1 MTARMTARVTASG
14 AVSASEAV
22 SVAVL
27 GGSGYTGRELTR
39 LLARH
44 PRVRLVHTTSR
55 SEAGSASPARGLA
68 YSNPPV
74 EALREMDVVFLCLP
88 HGEAAAWAERLGVGT
103 RDAGQGA
110 SDPPASPAGALAP
123 GAGAAAPGEG
133 AVPGPVIIDL
143 TADHR
148 PGSGREAGWVYGL
161 NEWAR
166 DDLAG
171 ARRVANPGCYPT
183 GVLLALLPLVRAGLV
198 DVDRLTVVSAAS
210 GVTGA
215 GRSPRTDLLFAE
227 VANNFRAYGW
237 GNRHRHLLEM
247 RALLPGM
254 ELLFQPHLLPIPRGI
269 VETLVVPVRT
279 GVDAEAV
286 RRAWTEAYGS
296 EPVVELLEAGLPG
309 LDRVVETDRVALGV
323 VEVADTREPA
333 LLVGAALDNL
343 GKGAA
348 GQAVQNLNAV
358 FGWPTEMGVRT

>member
-1 MTARMTARVTASG
+1 MPSSIPAHDPSPPAESVAGTAAASVSP
-14 AVSASEAV
+14 APVSA
-22 SVAVL
+22 AVL

-44 PRVRLVHTTSR
+44 PRVNLVHTTSR
-55 SEAGSASPARGLA
+55 SEEGFPSPARGLSF
-68 YSNPPV
+68 SNPPA
-74 EALREMDVVFLCLP
+74 EALQEMDVVFLCLP
-88 HGEAAAWAERLGVGT
+88 HGEAAAWAERLG
-103 RDAGQGA
+103 AGA
-110 SDPPASPAGALAP
+110 SLP
-123 GAGAAAPGEG
+123 GAGAGAPTMTGGGAAT
-133 AVPGPVIIDL
+133 GPVIIDL

-166 DDLAG
+166 SELAG

-198 DVDRLTVVSAAS
+198 DADRLTVVSAAS

-247 RALLPGM
+247 RALLPGV

-269 VETLVVPVRT
+269 VETLVVPVRP
-279 GVDAEAV
+279 GVDAGAV
-286 RRAWTEAYGS
+286 RREWVEAYGA
-296 EPVVELLEAGLPG
+296 EPVVELLEAGLPA
-309 LDRVVETDRVALGV
+309 LDRVVETDRVALGAV
-323 VEVADTREPA
+323 DVADTREPA
-333 LLVGAALDNL
+333 VLVGAALDNL

-348 GQAVQNLNAV
+348 GQAVQNLNAIH
-358 FGWPTEMGVRT
+358 GWPTEMGVRT

>member
-1 MTARMTARVTASG
+1 MTASEAVPESVRDSG
-14 AVSASEAV
+14 SDAV

-44 PRVRLVHTTSR
+44 PRVKLVHTTSR
-55 SEAGSASPARGLA
+55 SEEGSASPARGLSF
-68 YSNPPV
+68 SNPPV

-88 HGEAAAWAERLGVGT
+88 HGEAAAWAERLGAGT
-103 RDAGQGA
+103 RDAGKRASDPRA
-110 SDPPASPAGALAP
+110 SDPPAP
-123 GAGAAAPGEG
+123 GADAL
-133 AVPGPVIIDL
+133 PGPVIIDL

-171 ARRVANPGCYPT
+171 VRRVANPGCYPT

-237 GNRHRHLLEM
+237 GNQHRHLLEM

>member
-1 MTARMTARVTASG
+1 MTAPMTV
-14 AVSASEAV
+14 SEAAPESV

-55 SEAGSASPARGLA
+55 SESGSASPARGLSF
-68 YSNPPV
+68 SNPPV

-88 HGEAAAWAERLGVGT
+88 HGEAAAWAERLGAST
-103 RDAGQGA
+103 RDAGQRA
-110 SDPPASPAGALAP
+110 SDSPAPGAGALAP
-123 GAGAAAPGEG
+123 GAGS
-133 AVPGPVIIDL
+133 VSGPVIIDL

-247 RALLPGM
+247 RALLPGV

-286 RRAWTEAYGS
+286 RRAWTEAYGNES
-296 EPVVELLEAGLPG
+296 GVELLEAGLPG

>member
-1 MTARMTARVTASG
+1 MTASE
-14 AVSASEAV
+14 SASESESV

-44 PRVRLVHTTSR
+44 PRVKLVHTTSR
-55 SEAGSASPARGLA
+55 SEEGSASPARGLA
-68 YSNPPV
+68 FSNPPV
-74 EALREMDVVFLCLP
+74 EVLREMDVIFLCLP
-88 HGEAAAWAERLGVGT
+88 HGESAAWADGLGAGT

-110 SDPPASPAGALAP
+110 SDPPAPGAGALAP
-123 GAGAAAPGEG
+123 GAG

-247 RALLPGM
+247 RALLPGV

-286 RRAWTEAYGS
+286 RRAWTGAYGN